1 VRAAVTPRTRVV
13 ALTWVH
19 SSSGVRLPIRRIA
32 DALAAINRRRSV
44 ARRVWLAVDGVHGLG
59 AEPLAVEDFGCD
71 VFVAGCHKWLFG
83 PRGTGLVWASADAWE
98 QIEPLIASFDLEMYI
113 AWIEARTP
121 SAAPGPAH
129 TPGGFHSF
137 EHRWALIEA
146 LDFARALDTR
156 RVADRTHQLARRL
169 KAGLGRVRGVELRTP
184 ASDDIS
190 AGIVCCEIA
199 GRDPGEVV
207 MELNQRHRVIASVT
221 PYASRFV
228 RFGPTYLNTDGEV
241 DELVRAVAATA

>member
-1 VRAAVTPRTRVV
+1 VRAQFELDPDYLHFTTYVLGAHAAPVRAAIERHRQGFDRNPRLYLEMHEGEMDRNVPQ
-13 ALTWVH
+13 A
-19 SSSGVRLPIRRIA
+19 
-32 DALAAINRRRSV
+32 V
-44 ARRVWLAVDGVHGLG
+44 ARFLG
-59 AEPLAVEDFGCD
+59 TSPEG
-71 VFVAGCHKWLFG
+71 
-83 PRGTGLVWASADAWE
+83 
-98 QIEPLIASFDLEMYI
+98 
-113 AWIEARTP
+113 RTP